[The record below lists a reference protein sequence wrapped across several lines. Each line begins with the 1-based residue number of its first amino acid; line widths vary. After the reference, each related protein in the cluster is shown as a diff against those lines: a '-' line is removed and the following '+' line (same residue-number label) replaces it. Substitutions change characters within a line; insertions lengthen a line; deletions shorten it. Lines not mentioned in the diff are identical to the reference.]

1 MTKHAGV
8 GMHRQYDPL
17 ASTIGLITGF
27 ANNADSP
34 TGFQVHML
42 VRGVERT
49 FDVSETAYSIQFSDD
64 YFPYPPLGE
73 RIFMA
78 QFADDG
84 TVVELVDV
92 NDFLA
97 EGNPI
102 KTACMI
108 GTYKMF
114 EYQITEETPRIG
126 EILKVQGA
134 RVVFVD
140 YNKHAAAGAIRHVSY
155 GGRMPA
161 PGDGVSFR
169 LAPDVDVYTWDWTTS
184 LAPFSRCSREEAR
197 AKRFPTRAFVG
208 CLGDL
213 ERNCYWAGFYSTRG
227 DEEECDL
234 VKCFLNA
241 PPGWE

>member
-1 MTKHAGV
+1 MTTHTGV
-8 GMHRQYDPL
+8 GMHGQYEPL
-17 ASTIGLITGF
+17 ASPIGLITGLAKS
-27 ANNADSP
+27 ANSS

-73 RIFMA
+73 RIVMA
-78 QFADDG
+78 LFGGDG

-114 EYQITEETPRIG
+114 EVKITEATPRIG
-126 EILKVQGA
+126 DLLKIEGD
-134 RVVFVD
+134 RVIFTD
-140 YNKHAAAGAIRHVSY
+140 FNKHASAGAIAHVSY
-155 GGRMPA
+155 GGNFPRPA
-161 PGDGVSFR
+161 DGLSFR
-169 LAPDVDVYTWDWTTS
+169 LASDTNVYTWDWTTS
-184 LAPFSRCSREEAR
+184 LAPFSRCSREEAKAR
-197 AKRFPTRAFVG
+197 RFPTRASAG
-208 CLGDL
+208 SLDDL
-213 ERNCYWAGFYSTRG
+213 AKNCYWAGFYSTRG
-227 DEEECDL
+227 NEDECDL